1 MHLFGA
7 VSSPS
12 IANFALKQTGRDHSD
27 HFSNEVFDAIKN
39 SFYVDGCLKSVA
51 STSQAIKLTKDLCPL
66 LAWTFVACAQGG
78 FTLTKWV
85 SNSQEVLTTVPE
97 SHRAKVVAQLVMHPI
112 LCPIM
117 RSEDCWLSAFQT

>member
-51 STSQAIKLTKDLCPL
+51 STSQAIKLTKDLME
-66 LAWTFVACAQGG
+66 ACAQGG

>member
-51 STSQAIKLTKDLCPL
+51 STSQAIKLTKDLMEVCS
-66 LAWTFVACAQGG
+66 QGG

-85 SNSQEVLTTVPE
+85 SNNHKVLTTVPE
-97 SHRAKVVAQLVMHPI
+97 GHRAKVVGQLDLDKEKPPLERVLGI
-112 LCPIM
+112 
-117 RSEDCWLSAFQT
+117 

>member
-1 MHLFGA
+1 MHFFGA

-51 STSQAIKLTKDLCPL
+51 STSQAIKLTKDLME
-66 LAWTFVACAQGG
+66 ACAQGG

-97 SHRAKVVAQLVMHPI
+97 SHSAKVVAQLVMHPI

-117 RSEDCWLSAFQT
+117 RSENCWLSAFQT